1 MNDKKY
7 SYIDLFAG
15 AGGLSEGFIMQGDF
29 IPVAHVEMNASACD
43 TLRTRLV
50 YHYLKSKNMMES
62 YNKYLKN
69 EMSQEDL
76 YKLVPEELLKSV
88 IHSEISEKSIKGIF
102 KEIDKM
108 KSDTDISDIDL
119 IVGGPPCQAYS
130 LMGRSVSKTNMRDD
144 PRNYLYLQ
152 YVEFLKKYKP
162 KMFVFENVPGLLT
175 ANGGQILENILKS
188 FRDAGYVAEQRIQ
201 NAYDF
206 GVLQNRRRVIIVG
219 WRAEYSMTYPKFT
232 KHSNPEYKVSCI
244 LNDLAFLDN
253 GGTSNSYVSA
263 PNQYLIESGIRNG
276 DDLLTWHTTRKINKN
291 DSKIYRTVIDV
302 WNNESRRLKYDELPK
317 ELITHRNSKSFLD
330 RFKVLASNVAFS
342 HTMIAHIAKD
352 GHYFIHPDIKQCRS
366 ISVREAARIQGF
378 PDNYF
383 FEGSRTAVFTQIGN
397 AVPPL
402 MAKNIACE
410 MYSAIHNIHNKRE
423 DELK

>member
-69 EMSQEDL
+69 EMSQAEL
-76 YKLVPEELLKSV
+76 YRLVPEELLKSV

-108 KSDTDISDIDL
+108 KSDTDISEIDL

-175 ANGGQILENILKS
+175 ANGGQILDNILKS

-232 KHSNPEYKVSCI
+232 EHSNPEYKVSCI

-253 GGTSNSYVSA
+253 GGTCNSYVSA
-263 PNQYLIESGIRNG
+263 PNQYLIESGIRND

-366 ISVREAARIQGF
+366 ISVREAARIQAF
-378 PDNYF
+378 PDNYY

-402 MAKNIACE
+402 MAKRIAE
-410 MYSAIHNIHNKRE
+410 HIHHILADKI
-423 DELK
+423 

>member
-69 EMSQEDL
+69 EMSQAEL

-108 KSDTDISDIDL
+108 KSDTDISEIDL

-188 FRDAGYVAEQRIQ
+188 FKEAGYVAEQRIQ

-253 GGTSNSYVSA
+253 GGTCNSYVSA
-263 PNQYLIESGIRNG
+263 PNQYLIESGIRNN

-366 ISVREAARIQGF
+366 ISVREAARIQAF
-378 PDNYF
+378 PDNYY

-402 MAKNIACE
+402 MAKRIAE
-410 MYSAIHNIHNKRE
+410 HIHHILTDKI
-423 DELK
+423 